1 MNARWLAAAALVLV
15 VGACSGRGTRAVTA
29 TTGTEPTTA
38 VDPTSQPAPPPSTT
52 TIAAS
57 TTAPPTTARTVPT
70 TIATTTTAPPTPQ
83 RPYPI
88 ATSTVTLVDP
98 SRPTVSRGRTIAPSR
113 TLTTL
118 LWYPTVAGRWPLIV
132 FAHGFQVGPVPY
144 THLCEAWAAAGYVVA
159 APEFPLTDAAVA
171 GAALDEADINN
182 QPADV
187 RFVAASLVAGG
198 PTSTRIDPAHIA
210 MAGHSDGAETALA
223 AGVEG
228 GLRIRAVIALAV
240 SPLPSGGSSGNPP
253 LLVGQGDQD
262 TINPPALGQAV
273 FNQAARPRYLLNL
286 IGAGH
291 LPPFTGT
298 APWQPVVDRVTIDF
312 LDRYVAGRPVSAAA
326 LVSDGS
332 QAGVASVEASP

>member
-1 MNARWLAAAALVLV
+1 MKARWFAAALVLIV
-15 VGACSGRGTRAVTA
+15 SACSGRGTRA
-29 TTGTEPTTA
+29 TT
-38 VDPTSQPAPPPSTT
+38 VDPTSQPAPPASTT
-52 TIAAS
+52 TIAPS
-57 TTAPPTTARTVPT
+57 TTTPPTTPPTTAKTIPPT
-70 TIATTTTAPPTPQ
+70 TTSPPTPQ

-88 ATSTVTLVDP
+88 ATTTVALVDS

-118 LWYPTVAGRWPLIV
+118 VWYPSVVGRWPLIV

-144 THLCEAWAAAGYVVA
+144 THLCETWAAAGYIVA

-171 GAALDEADINN
+171 GAALDEADIDN

-187 RFVAASLVAGG
+187 RFVATSLVAGS
-198 PTSTRIDPAHIA
+198 PVSDRVDPAHIA

-223 AGVEG
+223 ASVQG
-228 GLRIRAVIALAV
+228 GLGIRAVIALAV
-240 SPLPSGGSSGNPP
+240 SPLPSGDSSANPP
-253 LLVGQGDQD
+253 LLVGQGDED

-273 FNQAARPRYLLNL
+273 FNQAARPRYLLHL

-326 LVSDGS
+326 LVTDGT
-332 QAGVASVEASP
+332 QPGVANIEASS